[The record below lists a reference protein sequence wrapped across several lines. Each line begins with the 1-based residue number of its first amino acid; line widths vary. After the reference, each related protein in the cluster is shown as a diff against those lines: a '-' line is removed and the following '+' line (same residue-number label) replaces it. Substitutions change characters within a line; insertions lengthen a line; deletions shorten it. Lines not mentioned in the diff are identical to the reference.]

1 MIGKQITYKGV
12 FHMSQTPD
20 AFQKTRRKQIVA
32 IILERLSSSDD
43 RRQEALDQYFAV
55 SMPNM
60 ADDMSAKVAALV
72 PPLMQALYEKWA
84 NMFADSLFANLPE
97 EQLAYL
103 TNGDKEN
110 EAALALAYIMFME
123 SARMEEQSQKD
134 LEAYGRE
141 HTGEG
146 EEAELAAG
154 YIRAKIAML
163 AAEMG
168 KKQ

>member
-1 MIGKQITYKGV
+1 MT
-12 FHMSQTPD
+12 QTSESV
-20 AFQKTRRKQIVA
+20 RKEQRKLIVG
-32 IILERLSSSDD
+32 IILKRLSSSEDK
-43 RRQEALDQYFAV
+43 RREALDQYFAV

-72 PPLMQALYEKWA
+72 PPLMDTLYEKWA
-84 NMFADSLFANLPE
+84 NMFVDSLFEKVPAD
-97 EQLAYL
+97 QLAYL

-110 EAALALAYIMFME
+110 EAALSLAYIMFME

-134 LEAYGRE
+134 LEAYGIE
-141 HTGEG
+141 HSGEG

-163 AAEMG
+163 AAELG
-168 KKQ
+168 RKQ

>member
-1 MIGKQITYKGV
+1 MTQASESVQEARRRHIVGV
-12 FHMSQTPD
+12 
-20 AFQKTRRKQIVA
+20 
-32 IILERLSSSDD
+32 ILERLSSSDEK
-43 RRQEALDQYFAV
+43 RREALDQYFAV

-60 ADDMSAKVAALV
+60 ADDMSAKVAVLV
-72 PPLMQALYEKWA
+72 PPLMDTLYAKWA
-84 NMFADSLFANLPE
+84 NMFVDSLFAKLPE

-103 TNGDKEN
+103 ANGEKEN
-110 EAALALAYIMFME
+110 DAALSLAYIMFME

-134 LEAYGRE
+134 LEAYGRD
-141 HTGEG
+141 HTGDG
-146 EEAELAAG
+146 AEAELAAG

>member
-1 MIGKQITYKGV
+1 
-12 FHMSQTPD
+12 MSQTPD
-20 AFQKTRRKQIVA
+20 AQQETRRKQIVA
-32 IILERLSSSDD
+32 IILERLSSSDA

-60 ADDMSAKVAALV
+60 TDDVSAKVAALV
-72 PPLMQALYEKWA
+72 PPLMHTLYEKWA

-97 EQLAYL
+97 DQLTYL

-123 SARMEEQSQKD
+123 SARMEDQSQKD
-134 LEAYGRE
+134 LEAYGRA
-141 HTGEG
+141 HTGDG

-168 KKQ
+168 RKQ